1 MLMEVPMRIWPFEN
15 IQPLSCDVII
25 ADPPWDFENYSAAGT
40 AKGADPHYS
49 VMTLD
54 AIKALPVGQL
64 ARGDCLLLLW
74 TCGWAMANGAALEV
88 ARAWGFTPQSEIVW
102 RKLTID
108 GEPRMGT
115 GYRVRTLHEPILLAT
130 IGNPRHKSFPSLFD
144 GVAREHSRKPDE
156 FFDLVL
162 DRTPTAMR
170 RADLFSRETRP
181 GFEGWGN
188 EHRKFDT
195 TEAA

>member
-1 MLMEVPMRIWPFEN
+1 MIDLP
-15 IQPLSCDVII
+15 PLSFDII
-25 ADPPWDFENYSAAGT
+25 VADPPWDFENYSAAGT

-74 TCGWAMANGAALEV
+74 TCGWAMATGQAQAV

-102 RKLTID
+102 RKLTIN
-108 GEPRMGT
+108 GKPRLGT
-115 GYRVRTLHEPILLAT
+115 GYRVRTLHEPILVAT
-130 IGNPRHKSFPSLFD
+130 IGNPEHRPFPSLFN

-156 FFDLVL
+156 FYRLVL
-162 DRTPTAMR
+162 DCTAGALR
-170 RADLFSRETRP
+170 RADLFSRETRI
-181 GFEGWGN
+181 GFEGWGK
-188 EHRKFDT
+188 EHGKFDEPT
-195 TEAA
+195 AEQAAPCS